1 MGNIIM
7 IEQHVKTQHVTQ
19 FSWSVWKGN
28 SGIPDLAPSS
38 VEGSLLLSIRDATEM
53 AAGEI
58 IGYVVRKAE
67 KDGVAYTGPKTL
79 ADLFEYTFSTLNGE
93 GIKMLKKSF
102 DTVLKNYYTV
112 IFQDPSGKNED
123 FLAYASPGMY
133 YDLVEL
139 VKHQGSVDKTGFEN
153 EMAARLA
160 QDKCNA
166 CIKNGDVLIC
176 GQPISG
182 RTLCKHWA
190 QPEEGNL
197 YQCYFQDR
205 NPNQVEMRDA
215 FLCLCE
221 AAWNDSPTLGNKQV
235 DRV

>member
-1 MGNIIM
+1 M
-7 IEQHVKTQHVTQ
+7 IEQYVKTQHVTQ

-79 ADLFEYTFSTLNGE
+79 ADLFEYTFSTLNGD

-112 IFQDPSGKNED
+112 IFQDPTGNNKD

-139 VKHQGSVDKTGFEN
+139 VKHQGSVDKSGFEN

-160 QDKCNA
+160 QDKTNA
-166 CIKNGDVLIC
+166 CLICNGTYIC

-182 RTLCKHWA
+182 RTLCKYWA

-197 YQCYFQDR
+197 FPCYYHDR
-205 NPNQVEMRDA
+205 NPNQVETRDA

-221 AAWNDSPTLGNKQV
+221 EAWKDSPSPMKV
-235 DRV
+235 DRPKQ

>member
-1 MGNIIM
+1 M
-7 IEQHVKTQHVTQ
+7 IEQTVRTQHVTQ
-19 FSWSVWKGN
+19 FSWNVWRGEG
-28 SGIPDLAPSS
+28 SGIPDLSPAS

-58 IGYVVRKAE
+58 IGAAVRKAE
-67 KDGVAYTGPKTL
+67 SNGVAYTGPKTL
-79 ADLFEYTFSTLNGE
+79 GDLFEYTFSTLDSD

-112 IFQDPSGKNED
+112 IFQDPSGKNAD

-133 YDLVEL
+133 YDLVSL
-139 VKHQGSVDKTGFEN
+139 VKNQGKVNTAGYDN

-160 QDKCNA
+160 QDKPNA
-166 CIKNGDVLIC
+166 CLKNGETLIC

-182 RTLCKHWA
+182 RTLCKYWA
-190 QPEEGNL
+190 QPEEGNN

-205 NPNQVEMRDA
+205 NPNQVETRDA

-221 AAWNDSPTLGNKQV
+221 AAWNDNPSPCKM
-235 DRV
+235 